1 MSDWYRVKMK
11 DYVECIRLITVYH
24 YVLFEADTG
33 SAIRGPYE
41 KQALSSHYVPNEI
54 IDKENKTATICIPP
68 KVGLFLVSHVVAVRG
83 YF

>member
-11 DYVECIRLITVYH
+11 DYVECIRLITVYN
-24 YVLFEADTG
+24 YVLFESDNG

-54 IDKENKTATICIPP
+54 IDQDNKTATICIPP
-68 KVGLFLVSHVVAVRG
+68 KVDPFFVDKVVVVR
-83 YF
+83 

>member
-11 DYVECIRLITVYH
+11 DYVECIRLITVYN
-24 YVLFEADTG
+24 YVLFESDNG

-54 IDKENKTATICIPP
+54 IDQDNKTATICIPP
-68 KVGLFLVSHVVAVRG
+68 KVGPFFVDKVVVVR
-83 YF
+83 